1 MRRLEDAL
9 RQVELKG
16 KRREGMKAKIKG
28 CVSLSLFLCFL
39 LFVCHHLGQRVFE
52 RNTVGRT
59 VHFGGEVALA
69 FEKRRA
75 PALNLLWKDVPSD
88 SSGY

>member
-9 RQVELKG
+9 KQVELKG

-52 RNTVGRT
+52 RNMVGRT
-59 VHFGGEVALA
+59 VYFGGGRGYFGLRDETGSGSEP
-69 FEKRRA
+69 FIERRT
-75 PALNLLWKDVPSD
+75 L
-88 SSGY
+88 